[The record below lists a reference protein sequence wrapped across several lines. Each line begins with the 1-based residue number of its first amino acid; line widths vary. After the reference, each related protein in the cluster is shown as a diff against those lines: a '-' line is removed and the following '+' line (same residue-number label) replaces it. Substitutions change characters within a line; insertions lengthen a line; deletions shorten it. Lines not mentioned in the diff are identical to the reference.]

1 MKMKHL
7 RLSEI
12 AEIKFCVVSPGRT
25 KTQEMTTMLL
35 QCANFLRNNTVI
47 YEATAT
53 NYAPDDELLIK
64 KDDIVVKRISPMFVN
79 YIDYI
84 PNEMYA
90 GNNLIVITP
99 KQEVYS
105 KYLAMQL
112 NERIESLSESSSV
125 GAVMKSVSRQHLEE
139 VMIPLLPYE
148 KQILVGDLWYSG
160 IELEKM
166 KSRLAEL
173 ESQKRN
179 YQIKKYVETFG
190 GKYNG

>member
-1 MKMKHL
+1 MKHL

-25 KTQEMTTMLL
+25 KTQETPTMWL
-35 QCANFLRNNTVI
+35 QCANFLRNNTVLCD
-47 YEATAT
+47 ATTT
-53 NYAPDDELLIK
+53 NYIPADELLIK

-84 PNEMYA
+84 PEKMYA

-105 KYLAMQL
+105 KYLAMLL
-112 NERIESLSESSSV
+112 NEKIESLSESSSV

-148 KQILVGDLWYSG
+148 NQILVGELWYSG

-179 YQIKKYVETFG
+179 YQIRKYVETFG
-190 GKYNG
+190 GKNNG

>member
-1 MKMKHL
+1 MKHL
-7 RLSEI
+7 RLAEI

-25 KTQEMTTMLL
+25 KTQETPTMWL
-35 QCANFLRNNTVI
+35 QCANFLRNNTVSCD
-47 YEATAT
+47 ATTT
-53 NYAPDDELLIK
+53 NYVPDDELLIK

-79 YIDYI
+79 YIDCI
-84 PNEMYA
+84 PDKMYA

-105 KYLAMQL
+105 KYLAMLL
-112 NERIESLSESSSV
+112 NEKIESLAESSSV
-125 GAVMKSVSRQHLEE
+125 GAVLKSVSRQHLEE

-148 KQILVGDLWYSG
+148 NQILVGELWYSG

-179 YQIKKYVETFG
+179 YQIRKYVETFG
-190 GKYNG
+190 GKNNG

>member
-1 MKMKHL
+1 MKHL
-7 RLSEI
+7 RLAEI

-25 KTQEMTTMLL
+25 KTQETPTMWL
-35 QCANFLRNNTVI
+35 QCANFLRNNTVSCD
-47 YEATAT
+47 ATTT
-53 NYAPDDELLIK
+53 NYVPDDELLIK

-84 PNEMYA
+84 PDKMYA

-105 KYLAMQL
+105 KYLAMLL
-112 NERIESLSESSSV
+112 NEKIESLSESSSV

-148 KQILVGDLWYSG
+148 NQILVGELWYSG

-179 YQIKKYVETFG
+179 YQIRKYVETFG
-190 GKYNG
+190 GKNNG

>member
-1 MKMKHL
+1 MKHL

-25 KTQEMTTMLL
+25 KTQETPTMWL

-47 YEATAT
+47 YEATVT
-53 NYAPDDELLIK
+53 NYVPDEELLIK

-99 KQEVYS
+99 TQEIYS
-105 KYLAMQL
+105 KYLAMLL

-139 VMIPLLPYE
+139 VDIPMLPYE
-148 KQILVGDLWYSG
+148 RQVLVGDLWYSG

-166 KSRLAEL
+166 RTRLAEL

>member
-1 MKMKHL
+1 MKHL
-7 RLSEI
+7 RLAEI
-12 AEIKFCVVSPGRT
+12 AEIRFCVVSPGRT
-25 KTQEMTTMLL
+25 KTQEAPTMWL
-35 QCANFLRNNTVI
+35 QCANFLRNNTI
-47 YEATAT
+47 IQDATAT
-53 NYAPDDELLIK
+53 NYVPDAELLIK

-99 KQEVYS
+99 TQEIYS
-105 KYLAMQL
+105 KYLAMLL
-112 NERIESLSESSSV
+112 NERIESLSETSSV

-139 VMIPLLPYE
+139 IDLPILPYE
-148 KQILVGDLWYSG
+148 KQVLIGDLWYSG

-166 KSRLAEL
+166 RTRLAEL

-190 GKYNG
+190 GKHNG

>member
-1 MKMKHL
+1 MKHL
-7 RLSEI
+7 RLAEI

-25 KTQEMTTMLL
+25 KTQETPTMWL
-35 QCANFLRNNTVI
+35 QCANFLRNNTVLCD
-47 YEATAT
+47 ATTT
-53 NYAPDDELLIK
+53 NYVPDDELLIK

-84 PNEMYA
+84 PDKMYA

-105 KYLAMQL
+105 KYLAMLL
-112 NERIESLSESSSV
+112 NEKIESLSESSSV

-148 KQILVGDLWYSG
+148 NQILVGELWYSG

-190 GKYNG
+190 GKNNG

>member
-1 MKMKHL
+1 MKYA
-7 RLSEI
+7 RLVDV
-12 AEIKFCVVSPGRT
+12 AEIKFCSVSPGRT
-25 KTQEMTTMLL
+25 KTQEEPTLWL
-35 QCANFLRNNTVI
+35 QCANFLRNNTVTCD
-47 YEATAT
+47 ATVT
-53 NYAPDDELLIK
+53 NYVPDDELLIK

-84 PNEMYA
+84 PDKMYA

-105 KYLAMQL
+105 KYLAMLL

-139 VMIPLLPYE
+139 VDLPMLPYE
-148 KQILVGDLWYSG
+148 KQVLVGDLWYSG
-160 IELEKM
+160 IELKKM
-166 KSRLAEL
+166 RTRLAEL

>member
-1 MKMKHL
+1 MKHL

-25 KTQEMTTMLL
+25 KTQETPTMWL
-35 QCANFLRNNTVI
+35 QCANFLRNNTVLCD
-47 YEATAT
+47 ATTT
-53 NYAPDDELLIK
+53 NYVPDDELLIK

-84 PNEMYA
+84 PDKMYA

-105 KYLAMQL
+105 KYLAMLL
-112 NERIESLSESSSV
+112 NEKIESLSESSSV

-148 KQILVGDLWYSG
+148 NQILVGELWYSG

-179 YQIKKYVETFG
+179 YQIRKYVETFG
-190 GKYNG
+190 GKNNG

>member
-1 MKMKHL
+1 MKHL
-7 RLSEI
+7 RLAEI

-25 KTQEMTTMLL
+25 KTQETPTMWL
-35 QCANFLRNNTVI
+35 QCANFLRNNTVLCD
-47 YEATAT
+47 ATTT
-53 NYAPDDELLIK
+53 NYVPDDELLIK

-84 PNEMYA
+84 PDKMYA

-99 KQEVYS
+99 KQKVYS
-105 KYLAMQL
+105 KYLAMLL
-112 NERIESLSESSSV
+112 NEKIESLSESSSV

-148 KQILVGDLWYSG
+148 NQILVGELWYSG

-190 GKYNG
+190 GRKNG

>member
-1 MKMKHL
+1 MKHL
-7 RLSEI
+7 RLAEI

-25 KTQEMTTMLL
+25 KTQETPTMWL
-35 QCANFLRNNTVI
+35 QCANFLRNNTVLCD
-47 YEATAT
+47 ATTT
-53 NYAPDDELLIK
+53 NYVPDDELLIK

-79 YIDYI
+79 YIDCI
-84 PNEMYA
+84 PDKMYA

-105 KYLAMQL
+105 KYLAMLL
-112 NERIESLSESSSV
+112 NEKIESLSESSSV

-148 KQILVGDLWYSG
+148 NQILVGELWYSG

-179 YQIKKYVETFG
+179 YQIRKYVETFG
-190 GKYNG
+190 GKNNG

>member
-1 MKMKHL
+1 MKHL
-7 RLSEI
+7 RLAEI

-25 KTQEMTTMLL
+25 KTQETPTMWL
-35 QCANFLRNNTVI
+35 QCANFLRNNTVLCD
-47 YEATAT
+47 ATTT
-53 NYAPDDELLIK
+53 NYVPDDELLIK

-84 PNEMYA
+84 PDKMYA

-105 KYLAMQL
+105 KYLAMLL
-112 NERIESLSESSSV
+112 NERIESLSESSSI

-173 ESQKRN
+173 ESQRRN

-190 GKYNG
+190 GKNNG

>member
-1 MKMKHL
+1 MKYV
-7 RLSEI
+7 RLVDV
-12 AEIKFCVVSPGRT
+12 AEIKFCSVSPGRT
-25 KTQEMTTMLL
+25 KTQESPTMWL
-35 QCANFLRNNTVI
+35 QCANFLRNNTVTGD
-47 YEATAT
+47 ATVT
-53 NYAPDDELLIK
+53 NYVPDDELLIK

-105 KYLAMQL
+105 KYLAMVL
-112 NERIESLSESSSV
+112 NEKIETLSESSSV
-125 GAVMKSVSRQHLEE
+125 GAVMKSVSRQHLED
-139 VMIPLLPYE
+139 VIIPLLPYE
-148 KQILVGDLWYSG
+148 KQILVGNLWYDG

-166 KSRLAEL
+166 RTRLAEL
-173 ESQKRN
+173 ESIKRN

-190 GKYNG
+190 GRKNG

>member
-1 MKMKHL
+1 MKHL
-7 RLSEI
+7 RLAEI

-25 KTQEMTTMLL
+25 KTQEAPTMWL
-35 QCANFLRNNTVI
+35 QCANFLRNNTI
-47 YEATAT
+47 IHDATAT
-53 NYAPDDELLIK
+53 NYVPDAELLIK

-84 PNEMYA
+84 PDEMYA

-99 KQEVYS
+99 TQEIYS
-105 KYLAMQL
+105 KYLAMLL
-112 NERIESLSESSSV
+112 NERIESLSETSSV

-139 VMIPLLPYE
+139 VDLPILPYE
-148 KQILVGDLWYSG
+148 KQVLIGDLWYSG

-166 KSRLAEL
+166 RTRLAEL

>member
-1 MKMKHL
+1 MKYV
-7 RLSEI
+7 RLVDV
-12 AEIKFCVVSPGRT
+12 AEIKFCSVSPGRT
-25 KTQEMTTMLL
+25 KTQESPTMWL
-35 QCANFLRNNTVI
+35 QCANFLRNNTVTGD
-47 YEATAT
+47 ATVT
-53 NYAPDDELLIK
+53 NYVPDDELLIK

-105 KYLAMQL
+105 KYLAMVL
-112 NERIESLSESSSV
+112 NEKIETLSESSSV
-125 GAVMKSVSRQHLEE
+125 GAVMKSVSRQHLED
-139 VMIPLLPYE
+139 VIIPLLPYE
-148 KQILVGDLWYSG
+148 KQILVGNLWHDG

-166 KSRLAEL
+166 RIRLTEL

-190 GKYNG
+190 GRKNG

>member
-1 MKMKHL
+1 MKHL
-7 RLSEI
+7 RLAEI

-25 KTQEMTTMLL
+25 KTQEAPTMWL
-35 QCANFLRNNTVI
+35 QCANFLRNNTI
-47 YEATAT
+47 IHDATAT
-53 NYAPDDELLIK
+53 NYVPDIELLIK

-84 PNEMYA
+84 PDEMYA

-105 KYLAMQL
+105 KYLAMLL

-125 GAVMKSVSRQHLEE
+125 GAVMKSVSRQHLEA
-139 VMIPLLPYE
+139 VVIPILPYE
-148 KQILVGDLWYSG
+148 KQVLIGNLWYSG

-166 KSRLAEL
+166 RTRLAEL

>member
-1 MKMKHL
+1 MKHL
-7 RLSEI
+7 RLAEI

-25 KTQEMTTMLL
+25 KTQEAPTMWL
-35 QCANFLRNNTVI
+35 QCANFLRNNTII
-47 YEATAT
+47 YDATTT
-53 NYAPDDELLIK
+53 NYVPDSELLIK

-84 PNEMYA
+84 PDEMYA

-99 KQEVYS
+99 KQKVYS
-105 KYLAMQL
+105 KYLAMLL

-139 VMIPLLPYE
+139 VDLPMLPYE
-148 KQILVGDLWYSG
+148 KQVLVGDLWYSG

-166 KSRLAEL
+166 RTRLAEL

>member
-1 MKMKHL
+1 MKHL

-25 KTQEMTTMLL
+25 KTQETPTMWL

-53 NYAPDDELLIK
+53 NYVPDEELLIK

-84 PNEMYA
+84 PDEMYA

-105 KYLAMQL
+105 KYLAMVL
-112 NERIESLSESSSV
+112 NEKIETLSESSSV
-125 GAVMKSVSRQHLEE
+125 GAVMKSVSRQHLED
-139 VMIPLLPYE
+139 VIIPLLPYE
-148 KQILVGDLWYSG
+148 KQILVGDLWYDG

-166 KSRLAEL
+166 RIRLIEL
-173 ESQKRN
+173 ESIKRN

-190 GKYNG
+190 GRKNG

>member
-1 MKMKHL
+1 MKHL

-25 KTQEMTTMLL
+25 KTQETPTMWL
-35 QCANFLRNNTVI
+35 QCANFLRNNIVI
-47 YEATAT
+47 YAATAT
-53 NYAPDDELLIK
+53 NYIPGEELLIK
-64 KDDIVVKRISPMFVN
+64 KDDIVVKRITPMFVN

-84 PNEMYA
+84 PDEMYA

-105 KYLAMQL
+105 KYLAMLL

-173 ESQKRN
+173 ESQRRN

>member
-1 MKMKHL
+1 MKHL
-7 RLSEI
+7 RLAEI

-25 KTQEMTTMLL
+25 KTQETPTMWL
-35 QCANFLRNNTVI
+35 QCANFLRNNTVSCD
-47 YEATAT
+47 ATTT
-53 NYAPDDELLIK
+53 NYVPDDELLIK

-84 PNEMYA
+84 PDKMYA

-105 KYLAMQL
+105 KYLAMLL
-112 NERIESLSESSSV
+112 NEKIESLAESSSV
-125 GAVMKSVSRQHLEE
+125 GAVLKSVSRQHLEE

-148 KQILVGDLWYSG
+148 NQILVGELWYSG

-179 YQIKKYVETFG
+179 YQIRKYVETFG
-190 GKYNG
+190 GKNNG

>member
-1 MKMKHL
+1 MKYA
-7 RLSEI
+7 RLVDV
-12 AEIKFCVVSPGRT
+12 AEIKFCSVSPGRT
-25 KTQEMTTMLL
+25 KTQEEPTLWL
-35 QCANFLRNNTVI
+35 QCANFLRNNTVTCD
-47 YEATAT
+47 ATVA
-53 NYAPDDELLIK
+53 NYVPDDGLLIK

-79 YIDYI
+79 YIDCI
-84 PNEMYA
+84 PDEMYA

-105 KYLAMQL
+105 KYLAMLL

-139 VMIPLLPYE
+139 IELPILPYE
-148 KQILVGDLWYSG
+148 KQVLIGDLWYSG

-166 KSRLAEL
+166 RTRLAEL

>member
-1 MKMKHL
+1 MKHL
-7 RLSEI
+7 RLAEI

-25 KTQEMTTMLL
+25 KTQETPTMWL
-35 QCANFLRNNTVI
+35 QCANFLRNNTVLCD
-47 YEATAT
+47 ATTT
-53 NYAPDDELLIK
+53 NYVPDDELLIK

-84 PNEMYA
+84 PDKMYA

-105 KYLAMQL
+105 KYLAMLL
-112 NERIESLSESSSV
+112 NEKIESLSESSSV

-148 KQILVGDLWYSG
+148 NQILVGELWYSG

-179 YQIKKYVETFG
+179 YQIRKYVETFG
-190 GKYNG
+190 GKNNG

>member
-1 MKMKHL
+1 MKYA
-7 RLSEI
+7 RLVDV
-12 AEIKFCVVSPGRT
+12 AEIKFCSVSPGRT
-25 KTQEMTTMLL
+25 KTQEEPTLWL
-35 QCANFLRNNTVI
+35 QCANFLRNNTVTCD
-47 YEATAT
+47 ATVT
-53 NYAPDDELLIK
+53 NYVPDDELLIK

-84 PNEMYA
+84 PDKMYA

-99 KQEVYS
+99 KQEVYA
-105 KYLAMQL
+105 KYLAMLL

-139 VMIPLLPYE
+139 IELPILPYE
-148 KQILVGDLWYSG
+148 KQVLIGDLWYSG

-166 KSRLAEL
+166 RTRLAEL

>member
-1 MKMKHL
+1 MKHL
-7 RLSEI
+7 RLAEI

-25 KTQEMTTMLL
+25 KTQEAPTMWL
-35 QCANFLRNNTVI
+35 QCANFLRNNTII
-47 YEATAT
+47 YDATAT
-53 NYAPDDELLIK
+53 NYVPDSELLIK

-84 PNEMYA
+84 PDEMYA

-105 KYLAMQL
+105 KYLAMVL
-112 NERIESLSESSSV
+112 NEKIETLSESSSV
-125 GAVMKSVSRQHLEE
+125 GAVMKSVSRQHLED
-139 VMIPLLPYE
+139 VIIPLLPYE
-148 KQILVGDLWYSG
+148 KQILVGDLWYDG

-166 KSRLAEL
+166 RIRLTEL
-173 ESQKRN
+173 ESIKRN

-190 GKYNG
+190 GRKNG

>member
-1 MKMKHL
+1 MKHL
-7 RLSEI
+7 RLAEI

-25 KTQEMTTMLL
+25 KTQEAPTMWL
-35 QCANFLRNNTVI
+35 QCANFLRNNTII
-47 YEATAT
+47 YDATVT
-53 NYAPDDELLIK
+53 NYVSDDELLIK

-84 PNEMYA
+84 PDKMYA

-105 KYLAMQL
+105 KYLAMLL
-112 NERIESLSESSSV
+112 NECIESLSESSSV

-139 VMIPLLPYE
+139 VVIPMLPYE
-148 KQILVGDLWYSG
+148 KQVLVGDLWYSG

-166 KSRLAEL
+166 RTRLAEL

>member
-1 MKMKHL
+1 MKQL
-7 RLSEI
+7 RLAEI

-25 KTQEMTTMLL
+25 KTQETPTMWL
-35 QCANFLRNNTVI
+35 QCANFLRNNTVLCD
-47 YEATAT
+47 ATTT
-53 NYAPDDELLIK
+53 NYVPDDELLVK

-84 PNEMYA
+84 PDKMYA

-105 KYLAMQL
+105 KYLAMLL
-112 NERIESLSESSSV
+112 NEKIESLSESSSV

-148 KQILVGDLWYSG
+148 NQILVGELWYSG

-179 YQIKKYVETFG
+179 YQIRKYVETFG
-190 GKYNG
+190 GKNNG

>member
-1 MKMKHL
+1 MKQL
-7 RLSEI
+7 RLAEI

-25 KTQEMTTMLL
+25 KTQETPTMWL
-35 QCANFLRNNTVI
+35 QCANFLRNNTVLCD
-47 YEATAT
+47 ATTT
-53 NYAPDDELLIK
+53 NYVPDDELLIK
-64 KDDIVVKRISPMFVN
+64 KDDIVVKRISPTFVN

-84 PNEMYA
+84 PDKMYA

-105 KYLAMQL
+105 KYLAMLL
-112 NERIESLSESSSV
+112 NEKIESLSESSSV

-148 KQILVGDLWYSG
+148 NQILVGELWYSG

-179 YQIKKYVETFG
+179 YQIRKYVETFG
-190 GKYNG
+190 GKNNG